1 MSRWYDH
8 RDTVVPNCPVNIGG
22 WGNLYGDTDRTTTA
36 EKGTPG
42 MPKFEPKKALDV
54 MLNGTDE
61 AKRALVDEISFMLEH
76 KPYGLVWERGGT
88 NTDSA
93 FEIEKVVEEV
103 SNGIPYPVYR
113 SDLSTS
119 PERANGNM
127 LLEGDNYVWL
137 KMLEQTHG
145 GGLMS
150 STSTRRTTR
159 ATRTSATTMHT

>member
-1 MSRWYDH
+1 MFSCYDQMN
-8 RDTVVPNCPVNIGG
+8 TVVPDCTTNMGSR
-22 WGNLYGDTDRTTTA
+22 GNLYGDTDHTTR
-36 EKGTPG
+36 ENGTPD
-42 MPKFEPKKALDV
+42 MPKFERSKALDV

-93 FEIEKVVEEV
+93 FEIERVVEELGDGV
-103 SNGIPYPVYR
+103 PYPVYR
-113 SDLSTS
+113 DDLSTN
-119 PERANGNM
+119 PEKANGNM

-145 GGLMS
+145 GGYRCHLH
-150 STSTRRTTR
+150 RP
-159 ATRTSATTMHT
+159 AVQHG